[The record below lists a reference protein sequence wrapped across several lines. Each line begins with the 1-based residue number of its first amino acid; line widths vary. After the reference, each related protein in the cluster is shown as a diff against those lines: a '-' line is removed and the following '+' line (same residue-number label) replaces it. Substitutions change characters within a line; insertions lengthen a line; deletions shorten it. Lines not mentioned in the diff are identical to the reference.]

1 MKIPEKVFF
10 WAPRI
15 LGILAIS
22 FVSMFAL
29 DAFQP
34 ELTIWEQLRD
44 FLMHLV
50 PSFIL
55 LAILLVAWKWELI
68 GGIIFIAIGL
78 VFTPVVYLHNY
89 RMNGSVWM
97 SLTVI
102 AMITL
107 PFIVMGILFI
117 IHHKLKKRKLNS

>member
-1 MKIPEKVFF
+1 MKIPVKAFF
-10 WAPRI
+10 WTPRI

-22 FVSMFAL
+22 FVSLFAL

-68 GGIIFIAIGL
+68 GGIIFIAVGL
-78 VFTPVVYLHNY
+78 VFTPVVFLHNY

-97 SLTVI
+97 SLAII

-107 PFIVMGILFI
+107 PFIVMGILFVL
-117 IHHKLKKRKLNS
+117 HHKLKRRKPDS

>member
-55 LAILLVAWKWELI
+55 LAILLAAWKWELI